1 MNKFTDEQ
9 LTALRTHIKEYADE
23 NLIHDR
29 KSRKLYACPYCDSGH
44 GTSNNSDGAFSVDMK
59 TYRFKCF
66 SCNRTGD
73 LFDLIGQVEKIGNF
87 TDQVNRAVSLYGTE
101 PAETVQHDQ
110 ISHGNIH
117 TGMTEEQKEIA
128 KEYIRQCRNNSDK
141 TEYFHQRGLSDSI
154 VQRFSLGYDELNRLI
169 TIPYGTGTYYIT
181 RKIDEKAYRKPSTET
196 HGTEP
201 VFNQSALYN
210 ADKLPVFVCEG
221 AMDALSVM
229 SAGGVAVATGG
240 TSHGNLLQAIKEK
253 RPDTTMI
260 ICYDNDEAGRKG
272 SENLSRD
279 LTELN
284 IPHVIAS
291 YPAGT
296 ACKDVND
303 LLREDVQDYLSQTG
317 KTAYAG
323 EQISHVK
330 TEKFV
335 RDMLEN
341 ARTQAN
347 IQENQMS
354 NESETDH
361 KTDEVQLAIQSS
373 NVLEYITSNGFEN
386 DLDRFRKTSSKIT
399 GFEKLDQETGGLY
412 SGLYIVGAVSSLG
425 KTTFIHQ
432 MADQM
437 AERGETVLYFSME
450 QSRAEMVSKSL
461 NRHVAKT
468 NGCTLGINKE
478 ISSLK
483 IRKGTLSEKV
493 TKMVYEAIKKY
504 QTYAE
509 RVNIVQTGF
518 SSDISF
524 IENVTNTFI
533 QEKGVT
539 PIVFIDYLQIIDI
552 EGNMTDR
559 QRIDNIIKKL
569 KKIQLQHG
577 LTMIVISSLNR
588 SNYTTAIDFESFKES
603 GLIEYSADVVWG
615 LQSSAIHQ
623 IEEKKDDKVSEKR
636 EIMQKAKADTPR
648 KIELVC
654 LKNRYG
660 ISNFTKYFEYYTQCD
675 YFIESA
681 DQETATVKKITSDD
695 IMKKK
700 KR

>member
-29 KSRKLYACPYCDSGH
+29 KNRKLYACPYCDSGH

-87 TDQVNRAVSLYGTE
+87 TDQVTRAVSLYGTE
-101 PAETVQHDQ
+101 PAETVQYDQ

-117 TGMTEEQKEIA
+117 TGMTEEQKEVV

-154 VQRFSLGYDELNRLI
+154 VQRFSLGYDEQNRLI

-181 RKIDEKAYRKPSTET
+181 RKIDEKSYRKLSTDT
-196 HGTEP
+196 YGTEP
-201 VFNQSALYN
+201 VFNQQALYN
-210 ADKLPVFVCEG
+210 AENLPVFVCEG

-240 TSHGNLLQAIKEK
+240 TSHGNLLQVINEK
-253 RPDTTMI
+253 RPDTTLI

-272 SENLSRD
+272 SEKLSQD
-279 LTELN
+279 LTGLN

-291 YPAGT
+291 YPSDT

-323 EQISHVK
+323 EQIRYVR

-347 IQENQMS
+347 IQENPMS

-373 NVLEYITSNGFEN
+373 NVLEYITSQGFKN
-386 DLDRFRKTSSKIT
+386 DLDRFRKTSSKET
-399 GFEKLDQETGGLY
+399 GFTKLDQETGGLY

-437 AERGETVLYFSME
+437 AERGETILYFSME
-450 QSRAEMVSKSL
+450 QSRSEMVSKSIS
-461 NRHVAKT
+461 RQIAKT
-468 NGCTLGINKE
+468 YGVNSN

-483 IRKGTLSEKV
+483 IRKGTAGDDGKI
-493 TKMVYEAIKKY
+493 YEAMMKY

-539 PIVFIDYLQIIDI
+539 PIVVIDYLQIIDI

-559 QRIDNIIKKL
+559 QRIDGIIKKL

-615 LQSSAIHQ
+615 LQLEAIH
-623 IEEKKDDKVSEKR
+623 EVENEKEASKKR
-636 EIMQKAKADTPR
+636 ERLQKAKADTPR

-660 ISNFTKYFEYYTQCD
+660 ISNFTKSFEYYPQCD
-675 YFIESA
+675 YFRESA
-681 DQETATVKKITSDD
+681 NQGTATAQPVSFEEMRKG
-695 IMKKK
+695 KKK
-700 KR
+700 

>member
-1 MNKFTDEQ
+1 MTKFTDEQ

-29 KSRKLYACPYCDSGH
+29 NNRKMYACPYCDSGH
-44 GTSNNSDGAFSVDMK
+44 GTNDNSTGAFSVDMK

-117 TGMTEEQKEIA
+117 TGMTEEQKEVV

-154 VQRFSLGYDELNRLI
+154 VQRFSLGYDEQNRLI

-210 ADKLPVFVCEG
+210 AENLPVFVCEG

-253 RPDTTMI
+253 RPDTTLI

-272 SENLSRD
+272 SEKLSQD

-291 YPAGT
+291 YPADT

-323 EQISHVK
+323 EQISHVR

-354 NESETDH
+354 NESKTDH

-373 NVLEYITSNGFEN
+373 NVLEYITNQGFRD
-386 DLDRFRKTSSKIT
+386 DLERFRKTSSKET
-399 GFEKLDQETGGLY
+399 GFPKLDQETGGLY

-437 AERGETVLYFSME
+437 AEKGETILYFSME
-450 QSRAEMVSKSL
+450 QSRAEMVSKSIS
-461 NRHVAKT
+461 RQIAKT
-468 NGCTLGINKE
+468 YGANSD

-483 IRKGTLSEKV
+483 IRKGKAGDDG
-493 TKMVYEAIKKY
+493 KVYEAMMKY
-504 QTYAE
+504 QKYAE

-524 IENVTNTFI
+524 IEKVTNTFI
-533 QEKGVT
+533 QAKGVT
-539 PIVFIDYLQIIDI
+539 PIVIIDYLQIIDI

-615 LQSSAIHQ
+615 LQLEAIH
-623 IEEKKDDKVSEKR
+623 EAENNDKVSERR
-636 EIMQKAKADTPR
+636 EILQKAKADTPR

-660 ISNFTKYFEYYTQCD
+660 ISNFTKSFEYYPQCD
-675 YFIESA
+675 YFMESKN
-681 DQETATVKKITSDD
+681 QGTATAQPVSFEEMRKG
-695 IMKKK
+695 KKK
-700 KR
+700 

>member
-1 MNKFTDEQ
+1 MTKFTDEQ

-29 KSRKLYACPYCDSGH
+29 NNRKMYACPYCDSGH
-44 GTSNNSDGAFSVDMK
+44 GTNDNSTGAFSVDMK

-73 LFDLIGQVEKIGNF
+73 IFDLIGQVEKIGNF
-87 TDQVNRAVSLYGTE
+87 TDQVNIAVSLYGTE
-101 PAETVQHDQ
+101 PAETLQYDQ
-110 ISHGNIH
+110 ISHNNTH
-117 TGMTEEQKEIA
+117 TGMTEEQKEIV

-154 VQRFSLGYDELNRLI
+154 VQRYSLGYDEQNRLI

-181 RKIDEKAYRKPSTET
+181 RKIDEKSYRKLSTDT
-196 HGTEP
+196 YGTEP
-201 VFNQSALYN
+201 VFNQQALYN
-210 ADKLPVFVCEG
+210 AENLPVFVCEG

-253 RPDTTMI
+253 RPDTTLI

-272 SENLSRD
+272 SEKLSQD

-291 YPAGT
+291 YPADT

-323 EQISHVK
+323 EQISHVR

-354 NESETDH
+354 NESKTDH

-373 NVLEYITSNGFEN
+373 NVLEYITNQGFRD
-386 DLDRFRKTSSKIT
+386 DLERFRKTSSKET
-399 GFEKLDQETGGLY
+399 GFPKLDQETGGLY

-437 AERGETVLYFSME
+437 AERGETILYFSME
-450 QSRAEMVSKSL
+450 QSRSEMVSKSIS
-461 NRHVAKT
+461 RQIAKT
-468 NGCTLGINKE
+468 YGVNSN

-483 IRKGTLSEKV
+483 IRKGTAGDDGKI
-493 TKMVYEAIKKY
+493 YEAMMKY

-539 PIVFIDYLQIIDI
+539 PIVVIDYLQIIDI

-559 QRIDNIIKKL
+559 QRIDGIIKKL

-615 LQSSAIHQ
+615 LQLEAIH
-623 IEEKKDDKVSEKR
+623 EVENEKEASKKR
-636 EIMQKAKADTPR
+636 ERLQKAKADTPR

-660 ISNFTKYFEYYTQCD
+660 ISNFTKSFEYYPQCD
-675 YFIESA
+675 YFRESA
-681 DQETATVKKITSDD
+681 NQVTATTKMTADD

>member
-1 MNKFTDEQ
+1 MTKFTDEQ

-29 KSRKLYACPYCDSGH
+29 KNRKLYACPYCNSGH

-110 ISHGNIH
+110 ISHGDIH
-117 TGMTEEQKEIA
+117 TGMTEEQKEVV

-154 VQRFSLGYDELNRLI
+154 VQRFSLGYDEQNRLI

-181 RKIDEKAYRKPSTET
+181 RNVDEKAYRKPPTET
-196 HGTEP
+196 YGTEP

-210 ADKLPVFVCEG
+210 AENLPVFVCEG

-240 TSHGNLLQAIKEK
+240 TSHGNLLQAINEK
-253 RPDTTMI
+253 RPDTKLI

-272 SENLSRD
+272 SEKLSQD

-291 YPAGT
+291 YPADT

-347 IQENQMS
+347 IQENPMS

-373 NVLEYITSNGFEN
+373 NVLEYITSKGFEN
-386 DLDRFRKTSSKIT
+386 DLDRFRKTSSKET
-399 GFEKLDQETGGLY
+399 GFPKLDQETGGLY

-437 AERGETVLYFSME
+437 AERGETILYFSME
-450 QSRAEMVSKSL
+450 QSRSEMVSKSIS
-461 NRHVAKT
+461 RQIAKT
-468 NGCTLGINKE
+468 YGVNSN

-483 IRKGTLSEKV
+483 IRKGTAGDDGKI
-493 TKMVYEAIKKY
+493 YEAMMKY

-524 IENVTNTFI
+524 IEKVTNTFI

-539 PIVFIDYLQIIDI
+539 PIVVIDYLQIIDI

-559 QRIDNIIKKL
+559 QRIDGIIKKL

-588 SNYTTAIDFESFKES
+588 SNYATAIDFESFKES

-615 LQSSAIHQ
+615 LQLEAIH
-623 IEEKKDDKVSEKR
+623 EVENEKEASKKR
-636 EIMQKAKADTPR
+636 ERLQKAKADTPR

-660 ISNFTKYFEYYTQCD
+660 ISNFTKSFEYYPQCD
-675 YFIESA
+675 YFRESA
-681 DQETATVKKITSDD
+681 NQGTATAKKMTSDD
-695 IMKKK
+695 ILKKK
-700 KR
+700 K

>member
-1 MNKFTDEQ
+1 MTKFTDEQ

-29 KSRKLYACPYCDSGH
+29 KNRKLYACPYCDSGH

-101 PAETVQHDQ
+101 PAETVQYDQ

-117 TGMTEEQKEIA
+117 TGMTEEQKEVV

-154 VQRFSLGYDELNRLI
+154 VQRFSLGYDEQNRMI

-181 RKIDEKAYRKPSTET
+181 RNVDEKAYRKPPTET
-196 HGTEP
+196 YGTEP

-210 ADKLPVFVCEG
+210 AENLPVFVCEG

-240 TSHGNLLQAIKEK
+240 TSHGNLLQAINEK
-253 RPDTTMI
+253 RPDTKLI

-272 SENLSRD
+272 SEKLSQD

-291 YPAGT
+291 YPADT

-347 IQENQMS
+347 IQENPMS

-373 NVLEYITSNGFEN
+373 NVLEYITSKGFEN
-386 DLDRFRKTSSKIT
+386 DLDRFRKTSSKET
-399 GFEKLDQETGGLY
+399 GFPKLDQETGGLY

-437 AERGETVLYFSME
+437 AERGETILYFSME
-450 QSRAEMVSKSL
+450 QSRSEMVSKSIS
-461 NRHVAKT
+461 RQIAKT
-468 NGCTLGINKE
+468 YGVNSN

-483 IRKGTLSEKV
+483 IRKGTAGDDGKI
-493 TKMVYEAIKKY
+493 YEAMMKY

-524 IENVTNTFI
+524 IEKVTNTFI

-539 PIVFIDYLQIIDI
+539 PIVVIDYLQIIDI

-559 QRIDNIIKKL
+559 QRIDGIIKKL

-588 SNYTTAIDFESFKES
+588 SNYATAIDFESFKES

-615 LQSSAIHQ
+615 LQLEAIH
-623 IEEKKDDKVSEKR
+623 EVENEKEASKKR
-636 EIMQKAKADTPR
+636 ERLQKAKADTPR

-660 ISNFTKYFEYYTQCD
+660 ISNFTKSFEYYPQCD
-675 YFIESA
+675 YFRESA
-681 DQETATVKKITSDD
+681 NQGTATAKKMTSDD
-695 IMKKK
+695 ILKKK
-700 KR
+700 K

>member
-29 KSRKLYACPYCDSGH
+29 KNRKLYACPYCDSGH

-59 TYRFKCF
+59 AYRFKCF

-87 TDQVNRAVSLYGTE
+87 TDQVTRAVSLYGTE

-117 TGMTEEQKEIA
+117 TGMTEEQKEVA

-154 VQRFSLGYDELNRLI
+154 VQRFSLGYDEQNRMI

-181 RKIDEKAYRKPSTET
+181 RNIDEKAYRKLPTET
-196 HGTEP
+196 YGTEP

-210 ADKLPVFVCEG
+210 AENLPVFVCEG

-240 TSHGNLLQAIKEK
+240 TSHGNLLQAIKDK
-253 RPDTTMI
+253 RPDTTLI

-272 SENLSRD
+272 SEKLSQD

-291 YPAGT
+291 YPSDT

-303 LLREDVQDYLSQTG
+303 LLKEDVQDYLSQTG

-323 EQISHVK
+323 EQIRYLR

-341 ARTQAN
+341 ARTKAN
-347 IQENQMS
+347 IQENPMS

-373 NVLEYITSNGFEN
+373 NVLEYITSQGFKN
-386 DLDRFRKTSSKIT
+386 DLDRFRKTSSKET
-399 GFEKLDQETGGLY
+399 GFTKLDQETGGLY

-437 AERGETVLYFSME
+437 AERGETILYFSME
-450 QSRAEMVSKSL
+450 QSRSEMVSKSIS
-461 NRHVAKT
+461 RQIAKT
-468 NGCTLGINKE
+468 YGVNSN

-483 IRKGTLSEKV
+483 IRKGTAGDDGKI
-493 TKMVYEAIKKY
+493 YEAMMKY
-504 QTYAE
+504 QEYAE
-509 RVNIVQTGF
+509 KVNIVQTGF

-539 PIVFIDYLQIIDI
+539 PIVVIDYLQIIDI

-559 QRIDNIIKKL
+559 QRIDGIIKKL

-588 SNYTTAIDFESFKES
+588 SNYATAIDFESFKES

-615 LQSSAIHQ
+615 LQLEAIH
-623 IEEKKDDKVSEKR
+623 EVENEKEASKKR
-636 EIMQKAKADTPR
+636 ERLQKAKADTPR

-660 ISNFTKYFEYYTQCD
+660 ISNFTKSFEYYPQCD
-675 YFIESA
+675 YFRESA
-681 DQETATVKKITSDD
+681 NQGTATAKKMTSDD
-695 IMKKK
+695 ILKKK
-700 KR
+700 K

>member
-1 MNKFTDEQ
+1 MTKFTDEQ

-23 NLIHDR
+23 NLTHDR
-29 KSRKLYACPYCDSGH
+29 SNRKMYACPYCDSGH

-87 TDQVNRAVSLYGTE
+87 TDKVNRAVSLYGTE
-101 PAETVQHDQ
+101 PAETVQYDQ
-110 ISHGNIH
+110 ISHGSIH
-117 TGMTEEQKEIA
+117 TGMTEEQKEVA

-154 VQRFSLGYDELNRLI
+154 VQRFSLGYDEQNRLI

-181 RKIDEKAYRKPSTET
+181 RKIDEKAYRKPPTET
-196 HGTEP
+196 YGTEP

-210 ADKLPVFVCEG
+210 DENLPVFVCEG

-240 TSHGNLLQAIKEK
+240 TSHGNLLQAIKDK
-253 RPDTTMI
+253 RPDTTLI

-272 SENLSRD
+272 SEKLSQD
-279 LTELN
+279 LMELN

-291 YPAGT
+291 YPADT

-323 EQISHVK
+323 EQISHVR
-330 TEKFV
+330 TDKFV
-335 RDMLEN
+335 MDMLEN
-341 ARTQAN
+341 AKAKAN

-354 NESETDH
+354 NESKTDH

-373 NVLEYITSNGFEN
+373 NVLEYITNQGFRD
-386 DLDRFRKTSSKIT
+386 DLERFRKTSSKET
-399 GFEKLDQETGGLY
+399 GFPKLDQETGGLY

-437 AERGETVLYFSME
+437 AEKGETILYFSME
-450 QSRAEMVSKSL
+450 QSRAEMVSKSIS
-461 NRHVAKT
+461 RQIAKT
-468 NGCTLGINKE
+468 YGANSD

-483 IRKGTLSEKV
+483 IRKGKAGDDG
-493 TKMVYEAIKKY
+493 KVYEAMMKY
-504 QTYAE
+504 QKYAE

-524 IENVTNTFI
+524 IEKVTNTFI
-533 QEKGVT
+533 QAKGVT
-539 PIVFIDYLQIIDI
+539 PIVIIDYLQIIDI

-615 LQSSAIHQ
+615 LQLEAIH
-623 IEEKKDDKVSEKR
+623 EAEKKTGDNKVSERR
-636 EIMQKAKADTPR
+636 EILQKAKADTPR

-660 ISNFTKYFEYYTQCD
+660 ISNFTTSFEYYPKCD
-675 YFIESA
+675 YFMESKN
-681 DQETATVKKITSDD
+681 QGTATTKMTADD

>member
-1 MNKFTDEQ
+1 MTKFTDEQ

-23 NLIHDR
+23 NLTHDKSNR
-29 KSRKLYACPYCDSGH
+29 KMYACPYCDSGH
-44 GTSNNSDGAFSVDMK
+44 GTNDNSTGAFSVDMK

-73 LFDLIGQVEKIGNF
+73 IFDLIGQVEKIGNF

-101 PAETVQHDQ
+101 PAETVQYDQ
-110 ISHGNIH
+110 ISHNNTH
-117 TGMTEEQKEIA
+117 TGMTEEQKEVA

-154 VQRFSLGYDELNRLI
+154 VQRFSLGYDEQNRMI

-181 RKIDEKAYRKPSTET
+181 RNIDEKAYRKPPTDKY
-196 HGTEP
+196 GNEP

-210 ADKLPVFVCEG
+210 AENLPVFVCEG

-253 RPDTTMI
+253 RPDTTLI

-272 SENLSRD
+272 SEKLSQD

-291 YPAGT
+291 YPADT

-354 NESETDH
+354 NEPKTDH

-373 NVLEYITSNGFEN
+373 NVLEYITNKGFRD
-386 DLDRFRKTSSKIT
+386 DLERFRKTSSKET
-399 GFEKLDQETGGLY
+399 GFTKLDQETGGLY

-437 AERGETVLYFSME
+437 AEKGETILYFSME
-450 QSRAEMVSKSL
+450 QSRAEMVSKSIS
-461 NRHVAKT
+461 RQIAKT
-468 NGCTLGINKE
+468 YDVNSN

-483 IRKGTLSEKV
+483 IRKGTAGDDGKI
-493 TKMVYEAIKKY
+493 YEAMMKY
-504 QTYAE
+504 QEYAE

-524 IENVTNTFI
+524 IEKVTNTFI
-533 QEKGVT
+533 QAKGVT
-539 PIVFIDYLQIIDI
+539 PIVIIDYLQIIDI

-615 LQSSAIHQ
+615 LQLEAIH
-623 IEEKKDDKVSEKR
+623 EAEKKTGDNKVSERR
-636 EIMQKAKADTPR
+636 EILQKAKADTPR

-660 ISNFTKYFEYYTQCD
+660 ISNFTTSFEYYPKCD
-675 YFIESA
+675 YFMESEN
-681 DQETATVKKITSDD
+681 QGTAQPVSFEKTMKG
-695 IMKKK
+695 KKK
-700 KR
+700 

>member
-1 MNKFTDEQ
+1 MTKFTDEQ

-29 KSRKLYACPYCDSGH
+29 NNRKMYACPYCDSGH
-44 GTSNNSDGAFSVDMK
+44 GTSDKSDGAFSVDMK

-73 LFDLIGQVEKIGNF
+73 IFDLIGQVEKIGNF

-117 TGMTEEQKEIA
+117 TGMTEEQKEVV

-154 VQRFSLGYDELNRLI
+154 VQRFSLGYDEQNRLI

-181 RKIDEKAYRKPSTET
+181 RKIDERAYRKPPTET
-196 HGTEP
+196 YGTEP

-210 ADKLPVFVCEG
+210 DENLPVFVCEG

-253 RPDTTMI
+253 RPDTTLI

-272 SENLSRD
+272 SAKLSQD

-291 YPAGT
+291 YPADT

-354 NESETDH
+354 NEPKTDH

-373 NVLEYITSNGFEN
+373 NVLEYITSQGFKN
-386 DLDRFRKTSSKIT
+386 DLDRFRKTSSKET
-399 GFEKLDQETGGLY
+399 GFPKLDQETGGLY

-437 AERGETVLYFSME
+437 AEKGETILYFSME
-450 QSRAEMVSKSL
+450 QSRAEMVSKSIS
-461 NRHVAKT
+461 RQIAKT
-468 NGCTLGINKE
+468 YGANSD

-483 IRKGTLSEKV
+483 IRKGKAGDDG
-493 TKMVYEAIKKY
+493 KVYEAMMKY
-504 QTYAE
+504 QKYAE

-524 IENVTNTFI
+524 IEKVTNTFI
-533 QEKGVT
+533 QAKGVT
-539 PIVFIDYLQIIDI
+539 PIVIIDYLQIIDI

-615 LQSSAIHQ
+615 LQLEAIH
-623 IEEKKDDKVSEKR
+623 EAEKKTGDNKVSERR
-636 EIMQKAKADTPR
+636 EILQKAKADTPR

-660 ISNFTKYFEYYTQCD
+660 ISNFTTSFEYYPKCD
-675 YFIESA
+675 YFMESKN
-681 DQETATVKKITSDD
+681 QGTATTKMTADD

>member
-1 MNKFTDEQ
+1 MTKFTDEQ

-23 NLIHDR
+23 NLTHDR
-29 KSRKLYACPYCDSGH
+29 TNRKLYACPYCDSGH
-44 GTSNNSDGAFSVDMK
+44 GTSDNSTGAFSVDMK

-73 LFDLIGQVEKIGNF
+73 IFDLIGQVEKIENF
-87 TDQVNRAVSLYGTE
+87 TDKVNRAVSLYGTE
-101 PAETVQHDQ
+101 PAETVQYDQ

-117 TGMTEEQKEIA
+117 TGMTEEQKEIT

-181 RKIDEKAYRKPSTET
+181 RKIDEKAYRKPPTEKY
-196 HGTEP
+196 GTEP

-210 ADKLPVFVCEG
+210 AETLPVFVCEG
-221 AMDALSVM
+221 AMDALSIM

-253 RPDTTMI
+253 RPDTTLI

-272 SENLSRD
+272 SEKLSQD

-291 YPAGT
+291 YPADT

-323 EQISHVK
+323 EQISHVR
-330 TEKFV
+330 TDKFV

-354 NESETDH
+354 NESKTDH

-373 NVLEYITSNGFEN
+373 NILEYMTNQGFRD
-386 DLDRFRKTSSKIT
+386 DLERFRKTSSKET
-399 GFEKLDQETGGLY
+399 GFPKLDQETGGLY

-450 QSRAEMVSKSL
+450 QSRAEMVSKSIS
-461 NRHVAKT
+461 RQIAKIYGA
-468 NGCTLGINKE
+468 NSD

-483 IRKGTLSEKV
+483 IRKGKADDG
-493 TKMVYEAIKKY
+493 KVYEAMKKY
-504 QTYAE
+504 QEYAE

-524 IENVTNTFI
+524 IEKVTNTFI

-539 PIVFIDYLQIIDI
+539 PIVVIDYLQIIDI

-615 LQSSAIHQ
+615 LQLEAIHTA
-623 IEEKKDDKVSEKR
+623 KGDR
-636 EIMQKAKADTPR
+636 EILQKAKADIPR

-660 ISNFTKYFEYYTQCD
+660 ISNFTKSFEYYPKCD

-681 DQETATVKKITSDD
+681 NQGTATVKKMTSDD
-695 IMKKK
+695 ILKKK

>member
-1 MNKFTDEQ
+1 MAKFTDEQ

-29 KSRKLYACPYCDSGH
+29 KNRKMFACPYCDSGH

-73 LFDLIGQVEKIGNF
+73 IFDMIGQVEKIGNF

-117 TGMTEEQKEIA
+117 TGMTEEQKEVA

-181 RKIDEKAYRKPSTET
+181 RKIDEKAYRKPPTET
-196 HGTEP
+196 YGTEQ

-210 ADKLPVFVCEG
+210 AENLPVFVCEG
-221 AMDALSVM
+221 AMDALSIM

-240 TSHGNLLQAIKEK
+240 TSHGNLLQAIKDK
-253 RPDTTMI
+253 RPDTTLI

-272 SENLSRD
+272 SEKLSQD
-279 LTELN
+279 LAELN

-291 YPAGT
+291 YPADT

-354 NESETDH
+354 NEPKTDH

-373 NVLEYITSNGFEN
+373 NVLEYITSQGFKN
-386 DLDRFRKTSSKIT
+386 DLDRFRKTSSKET
-399 GFEKLDQETGGLY
+399 GFTKLDQETGGLY

-437 AERGETVLYFSME
+437 AERGETILYFSME
-450 QSRAEMVSKSL
+450 QSRSEMVSKSIS
-461 NRHVAKT
+461 RQIAKT
-468 NGCTLGINKE
+468 YGVNSN

-483 IRKGTLSEKV
+483 IRKGTAGDDGKI
-493 TKMVYEAIKKY
+493 YEAMMKY
-504 QTYAE
+504 QEYAE
-509 RVNIVQTGF
+509 KVNIVQTGF

-539 PIVFIDYLQIIDI
+539 PIVVIDYLQIIDI

-559 QRIDNIIKKL
+559 QRIDGIIKKL

-588 SNYTTAIDFESFKES
+588 SNYATAIDFESFKES

-615 LQSSAIHQ
+615 LQLEAIH
-623 IEEKKDDKVSEKR
+623 EVENEKEASKKR
-636 EIMQKAKADTPR
+636 ERLQKAKADTPR

-660 ISNFTKYFEYYTQCD
+660 ISNFTKSFEYYPQCD
-675 YFIESA
+675 YFRESTN
-681 DQETATVKKITSDD
+681 QGTATAQPVSFEEMRKG
-695 IMKKK
+695 KKK
-700 KR
+700 

>member
-29 KSRKLYACPYCDSGH
+29 KNRKLYACPYCDSGH

-117 TGMTEEQKEIA
+117 TGMTEEQKEVV

-154 VQRFSLGYDELNRLI
+154 VQRFSLGYDEQNRMI

-181 RKIDEKAYRKPSTET
+181 RKIDEKSYRKPSTDT
-196 HGTEP
+196 YGTEP
-201 VFNQSALYN
+201 VFNQQALYN
-210 ADKLPVFVCEG
+210 AENLPVFVCEG

-240 TSHGNLLQAIKEK
+240 TSHGNLLQAIKDK
-253 RPDTTMI
+253 RPDTTLI

-272 SENLSRD
+272 SEKLSQD

-291 YPAGT
+291 YPTDT

-303 LLREDVQDYLSQTG
+303 LLRKDVQDYLSQTG

-323 EQISHVK
+323 EQISHVR

-354 NESETDH
+354 NESKTDH

-373 NVLEYITSNGFEN
+373 NVLEYITNQGFRD
-386 DLDRFRKTSSKIT
+386 DLERFRKTSSKET
-399 GFEKLDQETGGLY
+399 GFPKLDQETGGLY

-437 AERGETVLYFSME
+437 AEKGETILYFSME
-450 QSRAEMVSKSL
+450 QSRAEMVSKSIS
-461 NRHVAKT
+461 RQIAKT
-468 NGCTLGINKE
+468 YGANSD

-483 IRKGTLSEKV
+483 IRKGKAGDDG
-493 TKMVYEAIKKY
+493 KVYEAMMKY
-504 QTYAE
+504 QKYAE

-524 IENVTNTFI
+524 IEKVTNTFI
-533 QEKGVT
+533 QAKGVT
-539 PIVFIDYLQIIDI
+539 PIVIIDYLQIIDI

-615 LQSSAIHQ
+615 LQLEAIH
-623 IEEKKDDKVSEKR
+623 EAEKKTGDNKVSERR
-636 EIMQKAKADTPR
+636 EILQKAKADTPR

-660 ISNFTKYFEYYTQCD
+660 ISNFTTSFEYYPKCD
-675 YFIESA
+675 YFMESKN
-681 DQETATVKKITSDD
+681 QGTATTKMTADD

>member
-1 MNKFTDEQ
+1 MTKFTDEQ

-29 KSRKLYACPYCDSGH
+29 KNRKLYACPYCDSGH

-117 TGMTEEQKEIA
+117 TGMTEEQKEVV

-154 VQRFSLGYDELNRLI
+154 VQRFSLGYDEQNRMI

-181 RKIDEKAYRKPSTET
+181 RKIDEKSYRKPSTDT
-196 HGTEP
+196 YGTEP
-201 VFNQSALYN
+201 VFNQQALYN

-253 RPDTTMI
+253 RPDTTLI

-272 SENLSRD
+272 SEKLSQD
-279 LTELN
+279 LTGLN

-291 YPAGT
+291 YPSDT

-323 EQISHVK
+323 EQIRYLR

-335 RDMLEN
+335 RD
-341 ARTQAN
+341 N
-347 IQENQMS
+347 IQENPMS

-373 NVLEYITSNGFEN
+373 NVLEYITSQGFKN
-386 DLDRFRKTSSKIT
+386 DLERFRNTSSKET
-399 GFEKLDQETGGLY
+399 GFTKLDQETGGLY

-437 AERGETVLYFSME
+437 AERGETILYFSME
-450 QSRAEMVSKSL
+450 QSRAEMVSKSIS
-461 NRHVAKT
+461 RQIAKT
-468 NGCTLGINKE
+468 YGVNSN

-483 IRKGTLSEKV
+483 IRKGTAGDDGKI
-493 TKMVYEAIKKY
+493 YEAMMKY

-524 IENVTNTFI
+524 IENATNTFI

-539 PIVFIDYLQIIDI
+539 PIVVIDYLQIIDI

-559 QRIDNIIKKL
+559 QRIDGIIKKL

-615 LQSSAIHQ
+615 LQLEAIH
-623 IEEKKDDKVSEKR
+623 EVENEKETNKKR
-636 EIMQKAKADTPR
+636 ERLQKAKADTPR

-660 ISNFTKYFEYYTQCD
+660 ISNFTKSFEYYPQCD
-675 YFIESA
+675 YFRESTN
-681 DQETATVKKITSDD
+681 QGTATSQPVSFEEMRKG
-695 IMKKK
+695 KKK
-700 KR
+700 

>member
-29 KSRKLYACPYCDSGH
+29 NNRKMYACPYCDSGH

-87 TDQVNRAVSLYGTE
+87 TDQVTRAVSLYGTE
-101 PAETVQHDQ
+101 PAETVQYDQ

-117 TGMTEEQKEIA
+117 TGMTEEQKEVV

-154 VQRFSLGYDELNRLI
+154 VQRFSLGYDEQNRLI

-181 RKIDEKAYRKPSTET
+181 RKIDEKSYRKLSTET
-196 HGTEP
+196 YGTEP

-210 ADKLPVFVCEG
+210 AENLPVFVCEG

-253 RPDTTMI
+253 RPDTTLI

-272 SENLSRD
+272 SEKLSQD

-291 YPAGT
+291 YPADT

-323 EQISHVK
+323 EQISHVR

-354 NESETDH
+354 NESKTDH

-373 NVLEYITSNGFEN
+373 NVLEYITNQGFRD
-386 DLDRFRKTSSKIT
+386 DLERFRKTSSKET
-399 GFEKLDQETGGLY
+399 GFPKLDQETGGLY

-437 AERGETVLYFSME
+437 AEKGETILYFSME
-450 QSRAEMVSKSL
+450 QSRAEMVSKSIS
-461 NRHVAKT
+461 RQIAKT
-468 NGCTLGINKE
+468 YGANSD

-483 IRKGTLSEKV
+483 IRKGKAGDDG
-493 TKMVYEAIKKY
+493 KVYEAMMKY
-504 QTYAE
+504 QKYAE

-524 IENVTNTFI
+524 IEKVTNTFI
-533 QEKGVT
+533 QAKGVT
-539 PIVFIDYLQIIDI
+539 PIVIIDYLQIIDI

-615 LQSSAIHQ
+615 LQLEAIH
-623 IEEKKDDKVSEKR
+623 EAEKKTGDNKVSERR
-636 EIMQKAKADTPR
+636 EILQKAKADTPR

-660 ISNFTKYFEYYTQCD
+660 ISNFTTSFEYYPKCD
-675 YFIESA
+675 YFMESKN
-681 DQETATVKKITSDD
+681 QGTATTKMTADD

>member
-1 MNKFTDEQ
+1 MTKFTDEQ

-23 NLIHDR
+23 NLTHDR
-29 KSRKLYACPYCDSGH
+29 NNRKLYACPYCDSGH
-44 GTSNNSDGAFSVDMK
+44 GTSSDSDGAFSVDMK

-101 PAETVQHDQ
+101 PAETVQYDQ

-117 TGMTEEQKEIA
+117 TGMTEEQKEVV

-154 VQRFSLGYDELNRLI
+154 VQRFSLGYDEQNRLI

-181 RKIDEKAYRKPSTET
+181 RNIDEKAYRKPPTET
-196 HGTEP
+196 YGTEP

-210 ADKLPVFVCEG
+210 AENLPVFVCEG

-240 TSHGNLLQAIKEK
+240 TSHSNLLQAIKEK
-253 RPDTTMI
+253 RPDTTLI

-272 SENLSRD
+272 SEKLSQD

-291 YPAGT
+291 YPSDT

-323 EQISHVK
+323 EQIRYVR

-335 RDMLEN
+335 RDVLEN
-341 ARTQAN
+341 VRTKAN
-347 IQENQMS
+347 IQENPMS

-373 NVLEYITSNGFEN
+373 NVLEYITSQGFKN
-386 DLDRFRKTSSKIT
+386 DLERFRKTSSKET
-399 GFEKLDQETGGLY
+399 GFTKLDQETGGLY

-437 AERGETVLYFSME
+437 AERGETILYFSME
-450 QSRAEMVSKSL
+450 QSRSEMVSKSIS
-461 NRHVAKT
+461 RQIAKT
-468 NGCTLGINKE
+468 YGVNSN

-483 IRKGTLSEKV
+483 IRKGTAGDDGKI
-493 TKMVYEAIKKY
+493 YEAMMKY

-524 IENVTNTFI
+524 IEKVTNTFI

-539 PIVFIDYLQIIDI
+539 PIVVIDYLQIIDI

-559 QRIDNIIKKL
+559 QRIDGIIKKL

-615 LQSSAIHQ
+615 LQLEAIH
-623 IEEKKDDKVSEKR
+623 EVENEKEASKKR
-636 EIMQKAKADTPR
+636 ERLQKAKADTPR

-660 ISNFTKYFEYYTQCD
+660 ISNFIKSFEYYPQCD
-675 YFIESA
+675 YFRESA
-681 DQETATVKKITSDD
+681 NQVTAKKVTSDD
-695 IMKKK
+695 ILKKK
-700 KR
+700 K

>member
-29 KSRKLYACPYCDSGH
+29 NNRKLYACPYCDSGH
-44 GTSNNSDGAFSVDMK
+44 GTSSDSDGAFSVDMK

-101 PAETVQHDQ
+101 PAETLQYDQ
-110 ISHGNIH
+110 ISHNNTH
-117 TGMTEEQKEIA
+117 TGMTEEQKEVA

-154 VQRFSLGYDELNRLI
+154 VQRFSLGYDEQNRLI

-181 RKIDEKAYRKPSTET
+181 RKIDEKSYRKLSTDT
-196 HGTEP
+196 YGTEP
-201 VFNQSALYN
+201 VFNQQALYN

-253 RPDTTMI
+253 RPDTTLI

-272 SENLSRD
+272 SEKLSQD

-291 YPAGT
+291 YPSDT

-303 LLREDVQDYLSQTG
+303 LLREDVQGYLSQTG

-323 EQISHVK
+323 EQIRYVR

-341 ARTQAN
+341 VRTKAN
-347 IQENQMS
+347 IQENPMS

-373 NVLEYITSNGFEN
+373 NVLEYITSQGFKN
-386 DLDRFRKTSSKIT
+386 DLDRFRKTSSKET
-399 GFEKLDQETGGLY
+399 GFTKLDQETGGLY

-437 AERGETVLYFSME
+437 AERGETILYFSME
-450 QSRAEMVSKSL
+450 QSRSEMVSKSIS
-461 NRHVAKT
+461 RQIAKT
-468 NGCTLGINKE
+468 YGVNSN

-483 IRKGTLSEKV
+483 IRKGTAGDDGKI
-493 TKMVYEAIKKY
+493 YEAMMKY
-504 QTYAE
+504 QEYAE

-539 PIVFIDYLQIIDI
+539 PIVVIDYLQIIDI

-559 QRIDNIIKKL
+559 QRIDGIIKKL

-615 LQSSAIHQ
+615 LQLEAIH
-623 IEEKKDDKVSEKR
+623 EVENEKEASKKR
-636 EIMQKAKADTPR
+636 ERLQKAKADTPR

-660 ISNFTKYFEYYTQCD
+660 ISNFTKSFEYYPQCD
-675 YFIESA
+675 YFRESA
-681 DQETATVKKITSDD
+681 SQGTAKKVTSDD
-695 IMKKK
+695 ILKKK
-700 KR
+700 K

>member
-29 KSRKLYACPYCDSGH
+29 NNRKLYACPYCDSGH

-73 LFDLIGQVEKIGNF
+73 IFDMIGQVEKIGNF

-117 TGMTEEQKEIA
+117 TGMTEEQKEVA

-154 VQRFSLGYDELNRLI
+154 VQRFSLGYDEQNRMI

-181 RKIDEKAYRKPSTET
+181 RNIDEKAYRKLPTET
-196 HGTEP
+196 YGTEP

-210 ADKLPVFVCEG
+210 AENLPVFVCEG

-240 TSHGNLLQAIKEK
+240 TSHGNLLQAIKDK
-253 RPDTTMI
+253 RPDTTLI

-272 SENLSRD
+272 SEKLSQD

-291 YPAGT
+291 YPSDT

-323 EQISHVK
+323 EQISHVR

-354 NESETDH
+354 NESKTDH

-373 NVLEYITSNGFEN
+373 NVLEYITNQGFRD
-386 DLDRFRKTSSKIT
+386 DLERFRKTSSKET
-399 GFEKLDQETGGLY
+399 GFPKLDQETGGLY

-437 AERGETVLYFSME
+437 AERGETILYFSME
-450 QSRAEMVSKSL
+450 QSRSEMVSKSIS
-461 NRHVAKT
+461 RQIAKT
-468 NGCTLGINKE
+468 YGVNSN

-483 IRKGTLSEKV
+483 IRKGTAGDDGKI
-493 TKMVYEAIKKY
+493 YEAMMKY
-504 QTYAE
+504 QEYAE

-524 IENVTNTFI
+524 IEKVTNTFI

-539 PIVFIDYLQIIDI
+539 PIVVIDYLQIIDI

-559 QRIDNIIKKL
+559 QRIDGIIKKL

-615 LQSSAIHQ
+615 LQLEAIH
-623 IEEKKDDKVSEKR
+623 EVENEKETNKKR
-636 EIMQKAKADTPR
+636 ERLQKAKADTPR

-660 ISNFTKYFEYYTQCD
+660 ISNFTKSFEYYPQCD
-675 YFIESA
+675 YFRESTN
-681 DQETATVKKITSDD
+681 QGTATVKKITSDD

>member
-23 NLIHDR
+23 NLIHDI
-29 KSRKLYACPYCDSGH
+29 KNRKLYACPYCDSGH

-87 TDQVNRAVSLYGTE
+87 TDRVTRAVSLYGTE
-101 PAETVQHDQ
+101 PAETVQYDQ

-117 TGMTEEQKEIA
+117 TGMTEQQKEVV

-154 VQRFSLGYDELNRLI
+154 VQRFSLGYDEQNRMI

-181 RKIDEKAYRKPSTET
+181 RNIDEKAYRKPPTET
-196 HGTEP
+196 YGTEP

-210 ADKLPVFVCEG
+210 AENLPVFVCEG

-253 RPDTTMI
+253 RPDTTLI

-272 SENLSRD
+272 SEKLSQD

-291 YPAGT
+291 YPSDT

-303 LLREDVQDYLSQTG
+303 LLKEDVQDYLSQTG

-323 EQISHVK
+323 EQIRYVR

-341 ARTQAN
+341 VRTKAN
-347 IQENQMS
+347 IQENPMS

-373 NVLEYITSNGFEN
+373 NVLEYITSQGFKN
-386 DLDRFRKTSSKIT
+386 DLERFRKTSSKET
-399 GFEKLDQETGGLY
+399 GFTKLDQETGGLY

-437 AERGETVLYFSME
+437 AERGETILYFSME
-450 QSRAEMVSKSL
+450 QSRSEMVSKSIS
-461 NRHVAKT
+461 RQIAKT
-468 NGCTLGINKE
+468 YGVNSN

-483 IRKGTLSEKV
+483 IRKGTAGDDGKI
-493 TKMVYEAIKKY
+493 YEAMMKY

-524 IENVTNTFI
+524 IEKVTNTFI

-539 PIVFIDYLQIIDI
+539 PIVVIDYLQIIDI

-559 QRIDNIIKKL
+559 QRIDGIIKKL

-615 LQSSAIHQ
+615 LQLEAIH
-623 IEEKKDDKVSEKR
+623 EVENEKEASKKR
-636 EIMQKAKADTPR
+636 ERLQKAKADTPR

-660 ISNFTKYFEYYTQCD
+660 ISNFTKSFEYYPQCD
-675 YFIESA
+675 YFRESA
-681 DQETATVKKITSDD
+681 NQVTAKKVTSDD
-695 IMKKK
+695 ILKKK
-700 KR
+700 K

>member
-29 KSRKLYACPYCDSGH
+29 KNRKLYACPYCDSGH

-154 VQRFSLGYDELNRLI
+154 VQRFSLGYDEQNRLI

-181 RKIDEKAYRKPSTET
+181 RKIDEKAYRKPSTDT
-196 HGTEP
+196 YGTEP

-210 ADKLPVFVCEG
+210 AEKLPVFVCEG

-253 RPDTTMI
+253 RPDTTLI

-272 SENLSRD
+272 SEKLSQD

-291 YPAGT
+291 YPSDT

-303 LLREDVQDYLSQTG
+303 ILREDVQDYLSQTG

-323 EQISHVK
+323 EQIRYVR

-341 ARTQAN
+341 ARTKAN
-347 IQENQMS
+347 IQENPMS

-373 NVLEYITSNGFEN
+373 NVLEYMTNQGFRD
-386 DLDRFRKTSSKIT
+386 DLERFRKTSSKET
-399 GFEKLDQETGGLY
+399 GFPKLDQETGGLY

-437 AERGETVLYFSME
+437 AEKGETILYFSME
-450 QSRAEMVSKSL
+450 QSRAEMVSKSIS
-461 NRHVAKT
+461 RQIAKT
-468 NGCTLGINKE
+468 YGVNSN

-483 IRKGTLSEKV
+483 IRKGTAGDDGKI
-493 TKMVYEAIKKY
+493 YEAMMKY

-524 IENVTNTFI
+524 IEKVTNTFI
-533 QEKGVT
+533 QAKGVT
-539 PIVFIDYLQIIDI
+539 PIVIIDYLQIIDI

-615 LQSSAIHQ
+615 LQLEAIH
-623 IEEKKDDKVSEKR
+623 EAENNDKVSERR
-636 EIMQKAKADTPR
+636 EILQKAKADTPR

-660 ISNFTKYFEYYTQCD
+660 ISNFTKSFEYYPQCD
-675 YFIESA
+675 YFMESKN
-681 DQETATVKKITSDD
+681 QGTATVKKQTSDD
-695 IMKKK
+695 ILKKK

>member
-1 MNKFTDEQ
+1 MTKFTDEQ

-23 NLIHDR
+23 NLTHDR
-29 KSRKLYACPYCDSGH
+29 SNRKMYACPYCDSGH

-66 SCNRTGD
+66 SCKQTGD
-73 LFDLIGQVEKIGNF
+73 IFDLIGRVEKIENF
-87 TDQVNRAVSLYGTE
+87 TDKVNRAVSLYGTE

-110 ISHGNIH
+110 IRHGNIH
-117 TGMTEEQKEIA
+117 TGMTEEQKEVV

-154 VQRFSLGYDELNRLI
+154 VQRFSLGYDEQNRLI

-181 RKIDEKAYRKPSTET
+181 RKIDEKAYRKPPTEKY
-196 HGTEP
+196 GTEP
-201 VFNQSALYN
+201 VFNQSSLYN
-210 ADKLPVFVCEG
+210 DENLPVFVCEG

-240 TSHGNLLQAIKEK
+240 TSHGNLLQAIKDK
-253 RPDTTMI
+253 RPDTTLI

-272 SENLSRD
+272 SEKLSQD

-291 YPAGT
+291 YPADT

-323 EQISHVK
+323 EQISHVR

-354 NESETDH
+354 NESKTDH

-373 NVLEYITSNGFEN
+373 NVLEYITNQGFRD
-386 DLDRFRKTSSKIT
+386 DLERFRKTSSKET
-399 GFEKLDQETGGLY
+399 GFPKLDQETGGLY

-437 AERGETVLYFSME
+437 AEKGETILYFSME
-450 QSRAEMVSKSL
+450 QSRAEMVSKSIS
-461 NRHVAKT
+461 RQIAKT
-468 NGCTLGINKE
+468 YGANSD

-483 IRKGTLSEKV
+483 IRKGKAGDDG
-493 TKMVYEAIKKY
+493 KVYEAMMKY
-504 QTYAE
+504 QKYAE

-524 IENVTNTFI
+524 IEKVTNTFI
-533 QEKGVT
+533 QAKGVT
-539 PIVFIDYLQIIDI
+539 PIVIIDYLQIIDI

-615 LQSSAIHQ
+615 LQLEAIHTA
-623 IEEKKDDKVSEKR
+623 KGDR
-636 EIMQKAKADTPR
+636 EILQKAKADIPR

-660 ISNFTKYFEYYTQCD
+660 ISNFTKSFEYYPKCD

-681 DQETATVKKITSDD
+681 NQGTATVKKMTSDD

>member
-1 MNKFTDEQ
+1 MTKFTDEQ
-9 LTALRTHIKEYADE
+9 LTALRTHIKEYADD

-29 KSRKLYACPYCDSGH
+29 NNRKLYACPYCDSGH
-44 GTSNNSDGAFSVDMK
+44 GTSSDSDGAFSIDMK
-59 TYRFKCF
+59 KYRFKCF
-66 SCNRTGD
+66 SCNQTGD

-101 PAETVQHDQ
+101 PAETVQYDQ

-117 TGMTEEQKEIA
+117 TGMTEEQKEVV

-154 VQRFSLGYDELNRLI
+154 VQRFSLGYDEQNRMI
-169 TIPYGTGTYYIT
+169 TIPYGTETYYIT
-181 RKIDEKAYRKPSTET
+181 RNIDEKAYRKPPTET
-196 HGTEP
+196 YGTEP

-210 ADKLPVFVCEG
+210 AENLPVFVCEG

-253 RPDTTMI
+253 RPDTTLI

-272 SENLSRD
+272 SEKLSQD

-291 YPAGT
+291 YPADT

-323 EQISHVK
+323 EQISHVR

-341 ARTQAN
+341 SRTQAN

-354 NESETDH
+354 NESKTDH

-373 NVLEYITSNGFEN
+373 NVLEYITNQGFRD
-386 DLDRFRKTSSKIT
+386 DLERFRKTSSKET
-399 GFEKLDQETGGLY
+399 GFPKLDQETGGLY

-437 AERGETVLYFSME
+437 AEKGETILYFSME
-450 QSRAEMVSKSL
+450 QSRAEMVSKSIS
-461 NRHVAKT
+461 RQIAKT
-468 NGCTLGINKE
+468 YGANSD

-483 IRKGTLSEKV
+483 IRKGKAGDDG
-493 TKMVYEAIKKY
+493 KVYEAMMKY
-504 QTYAE
+504 QKYAE

-524 IENVTNTFI
+524 IEKVTNTFI
-533 QEKGVT
+533 QAKGVT
-539 PIVFIDYLQIIDI
+539 PIVIIDYLQIIDI

-615 LQSSAIHQ
+615 LQLEAIH
-623 IEEKKDDKVSEKR
+623 EAEKKTGDNKVSERR
-636 EIMQKAKADTPR
+636 EILQKAKADTPR

-660 ISNFTKYFEYYTQCD
+660 ISNFTTSFEYYPKCD
-675 YFIESA
+675 YFMESKN
-681 DQETATVKKITSDD
+681 QGTATTKMTADD

>member
-1 MNKFTDEQ
+1 MTKFTDKQ

-23 NLIHDR
+23 NLTHDR
-29 KSRKLYACPYCDSGH
+29 NNRKLYACPYCDSGH
-44 GTSNNSDGAFSVDMK
+44 GTSSDSDGAFSVDMK

-87 TDQVNRAVSLYGTE
+87 TDRVNRAVSLYGTE
-101 PAETVQHDQ
+101 PAETVQYDQ

-117 TGMTEEQKEIA
+117 TGMTEEQKEVV

-154 VQRFSLGYDELNRLI
+154 VQRFSLGYDEQNRLI

-181 RKIDEKAYRKPSTET
+181 RNIDEKAYRKPPTET
-196 HGTEP
+196 YGTEP

-210 ADKLPVFVCEG
+210 DENLPVFVCEG

-253 RPDTTMI
+253 RPDTTLI

-272 SENLSRD
+272 SEKLSQD

-291 YPAGT
+291 YPADT

-323 EQISHVK
+323 EQISHVR

-341 ARTQAN
+341 SRTQAN

-354 NESETDH
+354 NESKTDH

-373 NVLEYITSNGFEN
+373 NVLEYITNQGFRD
-386 DLDRFRKTSSKIT
+386 DLERFRKTSSKET
-399 GFEKLDQETGGLY
+399 GFPKLDQETGGLY

-437 AERGETVLYFSME
+437 AEKGETILYFSME
-450 QSRAEMVSKSL
+450 QSRAEMVSKSIS
-461 NRHVAKT
+461 RQIAKT
-468 NGCTLGINKE
+468 YGVNSN

-483 IRKGTLSEKV
+483 IRKGTAGDDG
-493 TKMVYEAIKKY
+493 MVYEAMMKY
-504 QTYAE
+504 QEYAE

-524 IENVTNTFI
+524 IEKVTNTFI
-533 QEKGVT
+533 QAKGVT
-539 PIVFIDYLQIIDI
+539 PIVIIDYLQIIDI

-615 LQSSAIHQ
+615 LQLEAIH
-623 IEEKKDDKVSEKR
+623 EAEKKTGDNKVSERR
-636 EIMQKAKADTPR
+636 EILQKAKADTPR

-660 ISNFTKYFEYYTQCD
+660 ISNFTTSFEYYPKCD
-675 YFIESA
+675 YFMESKN
-681 DQETATVKKITSDD
+681 QGTATTKMTADD

>member
-1 MNKFTDEQ
+1 MTKFTDEQ

-29 KSRKLYACPYCDSGH
+29 NNRKMYACPYCDSGH
-44 GTSNNSDGAFSVDMK
+44 GTNDNSTGAFSVDMK

-101 PAETVQHDQ
+101 PAETVQYDQ
-110 ISHGNIH
+110 ISHGNTH
-117 TGMTEEQKEIA
+117 TGMTEEQKEVV

-154 VQRFSLGYDELNRLI
+154 VQRYSLGYDEQNRLI

-181 RKIDEKAYRKPSTET
+181 RKIDEKAYRKPPTET
-196 HGTEP
+196 YGTEP

-210 ADKLPVFVCEG
+210 DENLPVFVCEG

-240 TSHGNLLQAIKEK
+240 TSHGNLLQAIKDK
-253 RPDTTMI
+253 RPDTTLI

-272 SENLSRD
+272 SEKLSQD

-291 YPAGT
+291 YPADT

-303 LLREDVQDYLSQTG
+303 ILREDVQDYLSQTG
-317 KTAYAG
+317 KTAYDG
-323 EQISHVK
+323 EQISHVR

-354 NESETDH
+354 NEPKTDH

-373 NVLEYITSNGFEN
+373 NVLEYITNQGFRD
-386 DLDRFRKTSSKIT
+386 DLERFRKTSSKET
-399 GFEKLDQETGGLY
+399 GFPKLDQETGGLY

-437 AERGETVLYFSME
+437 AEKGETILYFSME
-450 QSRAEMVSKSL
+450 QSRAEMVSKSIS
-461 NRHVAKT
+461 RQIAKT
-468 NGCTLGINKE
+468 YGANSD

-483 IRKGTLSEKV
+483 IRKGKAGDDG
-493 TKMVYEAIKKY
+493 KVYEAMMKY
-504 QTYAE
+504 QKYAE

-524 IENVTNTFI
+524 IEKVTNTFI
-533 QEKGVT
+533 QAKGVT
-539 PIVFIDYLQIIDI
+539 PIVIIDYLQIIDI

-615 LQSSAIHQ
+615 LQLEAIH
-623 IEEKKDDKVSEKR
+623 EAEKKTGDNKVSERR
-636 EIMQKAKADTPR
+636 EILQKAKADTPR

-660 ISNFTKYFEYYTQCD
+660 ISNFTTSFEYYPKCD
-675 YFIESA
+675 YFMESKN
-681 DQETATVKKITSDD
+681 QGTATTKMTADD

>member
-73 LFDLIGQVEKIGNF
+73 IFDLIGQVEKIENF
-87 TDQVNRAVSLYGTE
+87 TDQVTRAVGLYGTE

-117 TGMTEEQKEIA
+117 TGMTEEQKEVA

-154 VQRFSLGYDELNRLI
+154 VQRFSLGYDEQNRMI

-181 RKIDEKAYRKPSTET
+181 RNIDEKAYRKPPTET
-196 HGTEP
+196 YGTEP

-210 ADKLPVFVCEG
+210 DENLPVFVCEG

-253 RPDTTMI
+253 RPDTTLI

-272 SENLSRD
+272 SEKLSQD

-291 YPAGT
+291 YPADT

-303 LLREDVQDYLSQTG
+303 LLKEDVQDYLSQTG

-347 IQENQMS
+347 IQENPMS
-354 NESETDH
+354 NETETDH

-373 NVLEYITSNGFEN
+373 NVLEYITSQGFKN
-386 DLDRFRKTSSKIT
+386 DLDRFRKTSSKET
-399 GFEKLDQETGGLY
+399 GFPKLDQETGGLY

-437 AERGETVLYFSME
+437 AEKGETILYFSME
-450 QSRAEMVSKSL
+450 QSRAEMVSKSIS
-461 NRHVAKT
+461 RQIAKT
-468 NGCTLGINKE
+468 YGVNSN

-483 IRKGTLSEKV
+483 IRKGTAGDDGKI
-493 TKMVYEAIKKY
+493 YEAMMKY
-504 QTYAE
+504 QEYAE

-539 PIVFIDYLQIIDI
+539 PIVVIDYLQIIDI

-615 LQSSAIHQ
+615 LQLEAIHTA
-623 IEEKKDDKVSEKR
+623 KGDR
-636 EIMQKAKADTPR
+636 EILQKAKADIPR

-660 ISNFTKYFEYYTQCD
+660 ISNFTKSFEYYPKCD

-681 DQETATVKKITSDD
+681 NQGTATVKKMTSDD